1 MASPEVKEKLASIG
15 GDLTV
20 NSPDEFATFIRNE
33 KDKWSKVIKTANIKA
48 D

>member
-20 NSPDEFATFIRNE
+20 TSPDEFAAMIKSEIVRWQKLV
-33 KDKWSKVIKTANIKA
+33 KDTGLKVE
-48 D
+48 